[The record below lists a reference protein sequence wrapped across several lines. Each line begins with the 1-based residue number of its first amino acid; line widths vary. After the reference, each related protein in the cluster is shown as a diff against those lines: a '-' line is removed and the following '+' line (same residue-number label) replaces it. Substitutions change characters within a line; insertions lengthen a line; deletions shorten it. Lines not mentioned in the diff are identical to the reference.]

1 MKSDSRISSQALSV
15 WSVISKKPF
24 SLSSQAALENLK
36 TANYTDYCV
45 VLGLVFRVAV
55 YQNNELPDNVRGANP
70 EAFVITTEAPM
81 RAPMV
86 EDVLDHDEAWRLA
99 VETLSLEEAYGIGC
113 PQ

>member
-1 MKSDSRISSQALSV
+1 M
-15 WSVISKKPF
+15 
-24 SLSSQAALENLK
+24 
-36 TANYTDYCV
+36 

-81 RAPMV
+81 RAPIV

-99 VETLSLEEAYGIGC
+99 VQTLSLEEAYMGEVMASWIPCRNMDYPENGH
-113 PQ
+113 